1 MTAVQTVLPSLFSKT
16 KDFTEESPDPLI
28 FLKTLHYQELFNTAV
43 VVGSF
48 RMVLGTYPEA
58 RITIFNK
65 NAFEYH
71 IHTFKDYHKN
81 TFFALSQS
89 EATKMLPIFF
99 LFTLIPYTQ
108 YNPVQYNPVSYFA
121 LFQ

>member
-1 MTAVQTVLPSLFSKT
+1 M
-16 KDFTEESPDPLI
+16 
-28 FLKTLHYQELFNTAV
+28 
-43 VVGSF
+43 
-48 RMVLGTYPEA
+48 GTNRSA
-58 RITIFNK
+58 RIMILNNK
-65 NAFEYH
+65 AFKYH